1 MEDEDEREG
10 DSVPGVTEAGA
21 GGTVESE
28 LAADDDNEGG
38 A

>member
-1 MEDEDEREG
+1 
-10 DSVPGVTEAGA
+10 VTEAGP

-28 LAADDDNEGG
+28 LAADDENEGG

>member
-1 MEDEDEREG
+1 
-10 DSVPGVTEAGA
+10 VTEAGA